1 MAEKEKGKNTFTE
14 CNAKVNAFFFFAITQ
29 NTSWDRDS
37 TRNKRKQPPFPPPF
51 IWNNEIVS
59 QLILK

>member
-14 CNAKVNAFFFFAITQ
+14 WNAKVNACFFCY
-29 NTSWDRDS
+29 NTKYILRQGLHQ
-37 TRNKRKQPPFPPPF
+37 KQEKAAPPPF

>member
-14 CNAKVNAFFFFAITQ
+14 CNAKFNAFFFAITQ

-37 TRNKRKQPPFPPPF
+37 TRNKRKQLPPTPF
-51 IWNNEIVS
+51 IWNKEIVS